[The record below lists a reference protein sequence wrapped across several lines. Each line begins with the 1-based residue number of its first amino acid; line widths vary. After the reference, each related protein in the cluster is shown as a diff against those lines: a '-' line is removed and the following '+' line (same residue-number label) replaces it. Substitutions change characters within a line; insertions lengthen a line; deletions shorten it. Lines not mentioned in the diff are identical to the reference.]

1 MLGLGNA
8 LTRIIKFG
16 KSSIFNNA
24 PSTGTYDYG
33 GIVLGVEEY
42 VGEEAGNAIVYI
54 GYPTSIQYPNSS
66 DPVEYFDNYLD
77 FDDGVEYIIQQLSS
91 IQNGSVYDDWE
102 PANEEEFNKII
113 DFLSG
118 SLNQSLFGSVYTK
131 GFYLAF
137 DSLIS
142 SNTAYYTG
150 NMFNGEYYIASRE
163 VQNTNPFMFFPIRKQ
178 ILSLQYNQNINLSD
192 VSLKP
197 VPPEALGNSD
207 LDLNYQSSVEY
218 INDDSLSVK
227 KPDLSPFNFTG
238 VSTKNGIATFTIVGP
253 PMGSDSSQYA
263 SKKAS
268 LSPPWNSITGDI
280 YAIFYLK
287 LDYYGNSS
295 FNFFQSTYDVI
306 QSLPI
311 ASLNERG
318 FYDTSEFVGDYG
330 VIEPEVKPSRDT
342 YLCYAKVKEVVFDD
356 VQNSIDGSTKL
367 VDNDGNTFP
376 KSVIV
381 ELSNGNI
388 IGANVCYKFDFD
400 LTVFSFSPLLFS
412 LSNDLGYNKF
422 YIDGITDLISNNN
435 LDASIYDIHINTTSG
450 EKLPKS
456 NWWMKCK
463 IGLLRFVSASY
474 LPSELVITPENLQNV
489 YVPLFPGNSQAFP
502 DKGERF
508 INNYEFSIS
517 KYMDKVQ
524 IANDDTLSK
533 TAQPVFTEYVYS
545 SLSSLNASTIHS
557 SGDYA
562 FVNTSGQTKPSFFEN
577 SGDNG
582 LYLYNGTQWTKQSF
596 SNGQY
601 VNYSGSLYVYVSVT
615 NRYSGYTDSDLF
627 ISN

>member
-137 DSLIS
+137 DNPIS

>member
-238 VSTKNGIATFTIVGP
+238 VSTKNGIATFTIIGP

-545 SLSSLNASTIHS
+545 SLSNLNASTIHS

>member
-545 SLSSLNASTIHS
+545 SLSNLNASTIHS

>member
-42 VGEEAGNAIVYI
+42 VGEEPGNAIVYI

-77 FDDGVEYIIQQLSS
+77 FDDGVEYVRQQLSS

-137 DSLIS
+137 DNPIS

-615 NRYSGYTDSDLF
+615 DRYSGYTDSDLF